1 MRIRTN
7 ADGTS
12 AAPPRRGRKLGPLT
26 AFACVL
32 AAVGYSLTAESADH
46 QDSPATT
53 ADPTADINDVYAFM
67 SGTNNVIFAMTVFP
81 NAPQGA
87 QFSNTVQ
94 YVLHTMSGMAFGMAT
109 SSVDII
115 ATFDVS
121 QVVSLWVGQ
130 SEFVTGNGSQAGGLT
145 SADGLVTVF
154 TGLRADPF
162 FFNLD
167 GFKATVT
174 DVIAAEPL
182 PTNDAGCPTLS
193 AATSAILAKQLDSA
207 PDGGPPG
214 NHFATF
220 NTLAIVVQ
228 VDKSLVTQGGP
239 LVSVWGATYS
249 KAPASDAG
257 ADGGAGPADASGEG
271 G

>member
-1 MRIRTN
+1 MRLRN
-7 ADGTS
+7 R
-12 AAPPRRGRKLGPLT
+12 APTLM
-26 AFACVL
+26 AFASVL

-67 SGTNNVIFAMTVFP
+67 SGTSNVVFAMTVFP

-87 QFSNTVQ
+87 QFSDTVQ
-94 YVLHTMSGMAFGMAT
+94 YVLHTASGMTFGAAT
-109 SSVDII
+109 STVDII
-115 ATFDVS
+115 ATFDVN

-130 SEFVTGNGSQAGGLT
+130 SEFVTGNASQAAGLT
-145 SADGLVTVF
+145 SADGLVRVF

-162 FFNLD
+162 FFNFD

-174 DVIAAEPL
+174 DVIAAEPAL
-182 PTNDAGCPTLS
+182 TTNDAGCPSLS
-193 AATSAILAKQLDSA
+193 AAQTAILAKQLDSA

-214 NHFATF
+214 NHFAAF

-228 VDKSLVTQGGP
+228 VDKSLVTHGGP
-239 LVSVWGATYS
+239 LISVWGATYS
-249 KAPASDAG
+249 TAPPAPDAG
-257 ADGGAGPADASGEG
+257 ADADAGAADAG
-271 G
+271 GG